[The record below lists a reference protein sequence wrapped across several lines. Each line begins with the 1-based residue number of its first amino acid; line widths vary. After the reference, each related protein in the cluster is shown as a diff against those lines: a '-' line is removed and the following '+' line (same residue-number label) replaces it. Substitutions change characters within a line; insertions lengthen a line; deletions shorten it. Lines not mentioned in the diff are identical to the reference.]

1 MDTDSRGLKIFAS
14 LILGLLLIF
23 FGLVQLNFFP
33 QRKRFGFFLF
43 KFQNKIMMKNKLLI
57 DKFPVLL
64 GLLTGLFPCGWLY
77 SFVILASQMT
87 TLTESVL
94 VIFIFWLTSLPAFLV
109 FTGFIAQLIRKSPV
123 SYQRISAIVLIAA
136 GLFSIL
142 GHWAEYLKP

>member
-1 MDTDSRGLKIFAS
+1 
-14 LILGLLLIF
+14 
-23 FGLVQLNFFP
+23 
-33 QRKRFGFFLF
+33 
-43 KFQNKIMMKNKLLI
+43 MMKNKLLI